1 MSAQLPLEIQ
11 LRDSATF
18 ASFYPAQ
25 NQPLLKALSESED
38 TSVYFWGVAGAGK
51 SHLLQALCHEK
62 TEAGWR
68 VAWLPLAEPGLM
80 PAMLEDMEQFDL
92 ICVDD
97 LQQVAGNDEW
107 EIALFHLYNR
117 IQARAGR
124 LVISAAQPLA
134 SLPINLPDLASRL
147 SWGLVFQLQ
156 ELADE
161 DKQAALQLCAGARGI
176 ELNDEVA
183 AYLLRRA
190 PRDMKSLFSLLNRL
204 DEASLVAQRKL
215 TIPFVREFV

>member
-1 MSAQLPLEIQ
+1 MSVQLPLGIQ
-11 LRDSATF
+11 LRDTATF

-25 NQPLLKALSESED
+25 NQQLLAALKESEE
-38 TSVYFWGVAGAGK
+38 TGIYFWGASGAGK

-62 TEAGWR
+62 TESGKR

-97 LQQVAGNDEW
+97 LQQVAGNDDW

-124 LVISAAQPLA
+124 LVISANQPLA
-134 SLPINLPDLASRL
+134 SLPVKLPDLASRL
-147 SWGLVFQLQ
+147 GWGLVYQLQ
-156 ELADE
+156 ELADD
-161 DKQAALQLCAGARGI
+161 DKQAALQLRAGARGI
-176 ELNDEVA
+176 ELADEVA

-190 PRDMKSLFSLLNRL
+190 PRDMKSLFSLLDRL